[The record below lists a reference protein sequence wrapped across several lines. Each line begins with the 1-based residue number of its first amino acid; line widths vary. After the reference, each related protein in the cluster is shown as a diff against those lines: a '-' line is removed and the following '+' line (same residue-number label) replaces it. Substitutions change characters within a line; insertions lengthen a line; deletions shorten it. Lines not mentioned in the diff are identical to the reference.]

1 MIRNCCGS
9 VPARLRTVLLL
20 MLALGWP
27 GSLLWAQSPRPAAQ
41 PDSSNRVAPL
51 RVVVNRAFEVGE
63 KLTFIVR
70 YGPIV
75 AGTAV
80 MSVPEVVT
88 VNGRPCYHLLS
99 EAYTNSFFSRLY
111 RVEDRVSSFTDVD
124 GIFSWRYEKNQRE
137 GSFRDERVVDFDL
150 AAQLAIT
157 TKNGKRDTVAIP
169 LFVQDIIS
177 AFYYIRTQ
185 KLEPGDTV
193 YVDNY
198 DNGKIL
204 PLKIAVYR
212 REKIKVRAGKF
223 NCLVVEP
230 HLKTPGLYNQ
240 KGRLIVHLT
249 DDERKIPVMTTTQLY
264 IKAFNLGNVVAELEK
279 IEGVEGY

>member
-1 MIRNCCGS
+1 MIRKDCGQMP
-9 VPARLRTVLLL
+9 VRPVFWLLL
-20 MLALGWP
+20 MSCCAGVP
-27 GSLLWAQSPRPAAQ
+27 VSAQRPVSVAAS
-41 PDSSNRVAPL
+41 DSGKRVAPL
-51 RVVVNRAFEVGE
+51 RVVENRAFNVGE
-63 KLTFIVR
+63 KLTFLVR

-99 EAYTNSFFSRLY
+99 EANTNSFFSRLY
-111 RVEDRVSSFTDVD
+111 RVEDRVSSFADVE
-124 GIFSWRYEKNQRE
+124 GIFSWRYVKNQRE
-137 GSFRDERVVDFDL
+137 GSFRDERVVDFDP
-150 AAQLAIT
+150 AARIAIT
-157 TKNGKRDTVAIP
+157 AKNGRRDTVAIP

-204 PLKIAVYR
+204 PLKITVYR

-240 KGRLIVHLT
+240 KGRLIVHLS
-249 DDERKIPVMTTTQLY
+249 DDDRKLPVMTTTQLY